1 MASIDPAL
9 LARFFNNQCSAD
21 EQRQVMDWLDTEE
34 GRSWLAASIQEDLEQ
49 AAGDDAQAYPRTSRS
64 GEIYQRILATT
75 GAQDTPA
82 PSKWRWLSG
91 SRGVT
96 ALKAAAV
103 LTGVIALSFAAWKLY
118 THGSSEVTYTTAY
131 GEIRTITLPDQS
143 VVTLNGNST
152 LKYSRYWSKK
162 NDREIWIRGEAF
174 FDVKPAPQHRFV
186 VHTSRHINV
195 EVLGTSFNVLDRETR
210 MQVVLNSGKV
220 RLSGGAAAIKQPIV
234 MQPGELVEF
243 KEKTATYQQQ
253 QVNAAQYASW
263 KTHRLEFHNADLQ
276 AVAQVLQETY
286 GLTVTIKDTTL
297 LHQQFSGTV
306 PSGSADILLD
316 GLSQLF
322 DLKISRKDATVNIE
336 KNRQ

>member
-1 MASIDPAL
+1 MTPIDPAL
-9 LARFFNNQCSAD
+9 LTKFFSNQCTAA
-21 EQRQVMDWLDTEE
+21 EQQQVLEWLDTAE
-34 GRSWLAASIQEDLEQ
+34 GRAWLSASIQQDLEK
-49 AAGDDAQAYPRTSRS
+49 GEGHTLPRTARS

-75 GAQDTPA
+75 GMHDTP
-82 PSKWRWLSG
+82 PRRQWFSS
-91 SRGVT
+91 SQGVR

-103 LTGVIALSFAAWKLY
+103 LTGVIALSFAAWKLFY
-118 THGSSEVTYTTAY
+118 QNNNAITYTTAY

-152 LKYSRYWSKK
+152 LRYSKRW
-162 NDREIWIRGEAF
+162 NRTADREIWIQGEAF
-174 FDVKPAPQHRFV
+174 FDVKPAPQQRFV

-220 RLSGGAAAIKQPIV
+220 RLSGRSAAIKAPIV
-234 MQPGELVEF
+234 MQPGQLVEF
-243 KEKTATYQQQ
+243 KEKSNAYAQKK
-253 QVNAAQYASW
+253 VNTEQYASW
-263 KTHRLEFHNADLQ
+263 KNHKLQFRNANLEE
-276 AVAQVLQETY
+276 VARVLQETY
-286 GLTVTIKDTTL
+286 GLTVTIADTTL

-322 DLKISRKDATVNIE
+322 DLKINKKDATVNIE
-336 KNRQ
+336 RNRQ